1 MCGRRCHNFREFK
14 FWVPLYIWI
23 VRKRADQA
31 YKAYRIR
38 YNEEL
43 TEARAKLEA
52 HVGKRQSSISV
63 TAVLEA
69 DISLLVRS
77 QVSHFDFLEDIVGYH
92 IIKVGS
98 YAGRRICAR
107 VLTRLCP
114 IAQAY
119 NSLCGPAREVL
130 SSPQQWQLALTLPC
144 WPRTN
149 AKLGGKGAKNNNASS
164 GSAATS
170 GGKRVRA
177 GKWSKQPDSAPS
189 PWPASRLCGPHCI
202 GRHLP
207 YERNNFCDYPQC
219 HLKNEEE
226 DAIPDTASDAGSE
239 CSNASVRGAQTKMY
253 CENCFDPS
261 GTRNLNFCEDCWNRW
276 HGLKPVKQPA
286 A

>member
-130 SSPQQWQLALTLPC
+130 SSPQQWQLAGWHSRSRAGHARTRSSAAKARRITMRAAA
-144 WPRTN
+144 PRRPQ
-149 AKLGGKGAKNNNASS
+149 A
-164 GSAATS
+164 GSACARASGRSSPIALHRRGRLRACAGRTALAGTCRMRRTTSATTRSAISRMKTPSPTPRATLGRSAAMRACAEHRPRCTARTASTRRALATS
-170 GGKRVRA
+170 TFAKTAGTGG
-177 GKWSKQPDSAPS
+177 
-189 PWPASRLCGPHCI
+189 
-202 GRHLP
+202 
-207 YERNNFCDYPQC
+207 
-219 HLKNEEE
+219 
-226 DAIPDTASDAGSE
+226 TGS
-239 CSNASVRGAQTKMY
+239 SQ
-253 CENCFDPS
+253 
-261 GTRNLNFCEDCWNRW
+261 
-276 HGLKPVKQPA
+276 
-286 A
+286 